1 MFGPQ
6 LVVPFGETK
15 VWLWEEVYHQGKVLR
30 VQRLKSLLVPCLCFV
45 PVAQDVRVLGPM
57 SADYCFLPAIM
68 DSSLL
73 ELLAPINS
81 SIHCLGHGVL
91 SQQQKSN

>member
-1 MFGPQ
+1 MALG
-6 LVVPFGETK
+6 
-15 VWLWEEVYHQGKVLR
+15 EEVYHHGKALR
-30 VQRLKSLLVPCLCFV
+30 VQRLKSFLVPCLCFV

-73 ELLAPINS
+73 ELLVPINS